1 MEITP
6 EALYRIYLKNP
17 VISTDTRNIEP
28 GSLFFALKGEQFDG
42 NAFAKSAL
50 ESGAAYAVVDD
61 PAVVED
67 KRFLLVESV
76 LTTLQN
82 LAKHHRSTW
91 EIPVVALTGSNGKTT
106 TKELIALVL
115 ARKYRT
121 YATRGNLN
129 NHIGVPLTILAVA
142 PHEYDVVV
150 VEMGANHQG
159 EIAELSAI
167 AQPTH
172 GLITNIGK
180 AHLEGFGGVSGIKK
194 GKGELYAYLS
204 KKKRV
209 VFVNTQD
216 ETLMEMVSK
225 KHSFGEIVFYC
236 SESAAV
242 NPTLLEEVPFVVYES
257 KEKQAIVTHLPGRH
271 NFNNI
276 CAALAIGHYFG
287 VPGEDAHLAISEYQ
301 PDNNRSQVFHK
312 GSNTITLDAY
322 NANPSSMEAAID
334 HLEKSKA
341 IRKMVILGDM
351 LELGQEAE
359 AEHLALGK
367 ILAECNFDV
376 VLLTGPLMQH
386 ALPALPQAYYIPDKF
401 SLHNWLMDHPQDDT
415 HILIKGSRGMGLESV
430 VQFL

>member
-1 MEITP
+1 MEITL
-6 EALYRIYLKNP
+6 EKLYKLYLKNP
-17 VISTDTRNIEP
+17 VVGTDTRKIESD
-28 GSLFFALKGEQFDG
+28 SLFFALKGEKFDG
-42 NAFAKSAL
+42 NAFAKNAL

-61 PAVVED
+61 PAVAED
-67 KRFLLVESV
+67 KRFLLVENV
-76 LTTLQN
+76 LTTLQD

-91 EIPVVALTGSNGKTT
+91 EIPVIGLTGSNGKTT
-106 TKELIALVL
+106 TKELIAAVL

-121 YATRGNLN
+121 YATHGNLN
-129 NHIGVPLTILAVA
+129 NHIGVPLTILAVN
-142 PHEYDVVV
+142 PQEYDMVV

-172 GLITNIGK
+172 GMITNIGK
-180 AHLEGFGGVSGIKK
+180 AHLEGFGGVAGIKK
-194 GKGELYAYLS
+194 GKGELYTYLS

-236 SESAAV
+236 SENAAV
-242 NPTLLEEVPFVVYES
+242 NPTLLEEVPFVTYENQ
-257 KEKQAIVTHLPGRH
+257 EKQAIVTHLPGRH

-287 VPGEDAHLAISEYQ
+287 VPGDDAHRAISEYQ
-301 PDNNRSQVFHK
+301 PDNNRSQVFQK

-322 NANPSSMEAAID
+322 NANPTSMAAAID
-334 HLEKSKA
+334 HLTKSKA
-341 IRKMVILGDM
+341 IHKMVILGDM
-351 LELGQEAE
+351 LELGQETE
-359 AEHLALGK
+359 AEHLALAK
-367 ILAECNFDV
+367 ILAESNFDV
-376 VLLTGPLMQH
+376 VVLTGPLMQH

-401 SLHNWLMDHPQDDT
+401 SLHNWIMDHPQEDT

>member
-1 MEITP
+1 MEITL
-6 EALYRIYLKNP
+6 EKLYKIYLKNP
-17 VISTDTRNIEP
+17 VVSTDTRKIEP
-28 GSLFFALKGEQFDG
+28 DSLFFALKGETFDG

-67 KRFLLVESV
+67 KRFLLVEDV

-91 EIPVVALTGSNGKTT
+91 EISVVALTGSNGKTT
-106 TKELIALVL
+106 TKELIAAVL

-129 NHIGVPLTILAVA
+129 NHIGVPLTILAVN
-142 PHEYDVVV
+142 PHEYEMVV
-150 VEMGANHQG
+150 VEMGANHQE
-159 EIAELSAI
+159 EIAALCTI

-172 GLITNIGK
+172 GMITNIGK
-180 AHLEGFGGVSGIKK
+180 AHLEGFGGVAGIKK
-194 GKGELYAYLS
+194 GKGELYTYLS

-242 NPTLLEEVPFVVYES
+242 NPTLLEEAPFVTYENQ
-257 KEKQAIVTHLPGRH
+257 EKQAIVTHLPGRH

-276 CAALAIGHYFG
+276 CAALAVGHYFG
-287 VPGEDAHLAISEYQ
+287 VPGDDAHRAISEYQ
-301 PDNNRSQVFHK
+301 PDNNRSQVFQK

-322 NANPSSMEAAID
+322 NANPTSMAAAID
-334 HLEKSKA
+334 HLSKSKA
-341 IRKMVILGDM
+341 IRKMAILGDM
-351 LELGQEAE
+351 LELGQETE

-367 ILAECNFDV
+367 MLAESNFDV
-376 VLLTGPLMQH
+376 VVLTGPLMHH

-401 SLHNWLMDHPQDDT
+401 SLHNWIMDHPQDDT